1 MSKPS
6 LKRSLKS
13 AQINMRMMAIR
24 MDGNVASPVASGF
37 DASQIQEI
45 VKNATGDYTIILKM
59 PFEADNA
66 VKAECVAMC
75 LEANRAVYMDA
86 SDHDRVT
93 IKVTDLAG
101 VAADSA
107 LIVHILGQDF
117 RFQH

>member
-6 LKRSLKS
+6 LSRAIRS
-13 AQINMRMMAIR
+13 AQIKMRMMSVK
-24 MDGNVASPVASGF
+24 MDGNIASPVASGF

-66 VKAECVAMC
+66 NKAEAMVMP
-75 LEANRAVYMDA
+75 LEADRACHMSA

-117 RFQH
+117 RFSH

>member
-1 MSKPS
+1 MSKPA

-24 MDGNVASPVASGF
+24 MDGNLASPVATGF

-45 VKNATGDYTIILKM
+45 VKNATGDYTIILKT

-66 VKAECVAMC
+66 VKAECMAMA
-75 LEANRAVYMDA
+75 LETDRAVWMSA

-93 IKVTDLAG
+93 VKVTDLAG
-101 VAADSA
+101 VAADAA
-107 LIVHILGQDF
+107 LVLHILGQDF